1 MKKLIREVR
10 RNPSADF
17 TKLQNK
23 EISCKDVTF
32 TIFGVSL
39 ATINTFISAFLT
51 TITLFIFIKY
61 EKKR

>member
-1 MKKLIREVR
+1 MKQ
-10 RNPSADF
+10 
-17 TKLQNK
+17 LQNK

-39 ATINTFISAFLT
+39 ATINTFISVLLA
-51 TITLFIFIKY
+51 TITLLIFIKY